1 MSNETV
7 IWQRASEIFA
17 RLSDLPV
24 TEAMEQLREQ
34 QNLTEEVRD
43 AVLVLINSAE
53 HASRFFEDKILK
65 AIPSQFQNV
74 MKPGDK
80 LDEYEL
86 LEQLGH
92 GGMSQVFKAKRLK
105 GTPQKLVAIKVFAPR
120 SNQQELL
127 SHFINEQQILS
138 KFSHANIVDMLHG
151 GKTDDNIAY
160 LVMELVENAL
170 PIDKFCNQHNLS
182 DREKVS
188 YILQCVDALS
198 YSHSNLIIH
207 RDLKPDNILINQDK
221 QLKIVDF
228 GIAKLINNEISRD
241 QTTIMAL
248 TPGFA
253 APEQINS
260 QAITIKTD
268 VFSLAVV
275 ALSVLANTSPL
286 PKDRLLKSCADDQLY
301 LDKLIKNAGIDKDLK
316 NILRKASQVEADLR
330 YANMH
335 LFAQDLKNWLN
346 NKPVSATSP
355 SIFYKLSKFA
365 QRRKA
370 LFVSLTG
377 LIATIII
384 SFILLLWQNN
394 KIRIEAEKAKQVKE
408 FMLDTFKNTDPDINK
423 GQKVS
428 ANDLLLAAAEKIENN
443 QQMNPEIRTELI
455 ESIGI
460 AFGKLGLYNDSIR
473 YLNQSLQLNPHQE
486 TTLSY
491 LAENYFNAKKYDE
504 LEKHLKEIPWDK
516 LKSDEDKF
524 RALQIKARY
533 EARNIRFEEAFQ
545 TIEELQNLNLN
556 DLKHQI
562 EIQRLLAEVHFYQSP
577 TDKSVEIIEDVLKNP
592 NLEKNQSIVFEL
604 RAELAEYLIQIG
616 EHDKAL
622 QELKSLV
629 NDQSALLGPNHP
641 ALLESLRVLSATLKD
656 MSQFDEAQKVS
667 ERAYQIS
674 SNHFGENSIQTGYV
688 LNNLAVIAHQR
699 GDTQKAEELLKKAVD
714 IFDKELPAE
723 YADALELKS
732 NYAATLYSNKKY
744 EDALKIIEQIYQVQK
759 DKLGKNH
766 NQTLYTRKLW
776 AETLGKLGD
785 EQQAIEIIDQTKA
798 LAIEN
803 LGIDNPMTQQI
814 IYSQGIIYQT
824 YNRFGKAEEFYQQIM
839 STETDPPSPLIRK
852 TARRLAITQAEL
864 GKIES
869 AMSNFEKTIE
879 LSDKALGKSHPISLD
894 SMFYFIE
901 FLIHTNQFNLAKQK
915 LDDFKSRIND
925 DDSLRQE
932 QWRIFSNQLSDK

>member
-1 MSNETV
+1 
-7 IWQRASEIFA
+7 
-17 RLSDLPV
+17 
-24 TEAMEQLREQ
+24 
-34 QNLTEEVRD
+34 
-43 AVLVLINSAE
+43 
-53 HASRFFEDKILK
+53 
-65 AIPSQFQNV
+65 
-74 MKPGDK
+74 
-80 LDEYEL
+80 
-86 LEQLGH
+86 
-92 GGMSQVFKAKRLK
+92 
-105 GTPQKLVAIKVFAPR
+105 
-120 SNQQELL
+120 
-127 SHFINEQQILS
+127 
-138 KFSHANIVDMLHG
+138 
-151 GKTDDNIAY
+151 
-160 LVMELVENAL
+160 
-170 PIDKFCNQHNLS
+170 
-182 DREKVS
+182 
-188 YILQCVDALS
+188 
-198 YSHSNLIIH
+198 
-207 RDLKPDNILINQDK
+207 
-221 QLKIVDF
+221 
-228 GIAKLINNEISRD
+228 
-241 QTTIMAL
+241 
-248 TPGFA
+248 
-253 APEQINS
+253 
-260 QAITIKTD
+260 
-268 VFSLAVV
+268 
-275 ALSVLANTSPL
+275 
-286 PKDRLLKSCADDQLY
+286 
-301 LDKLIKNAGIDKDLK
+301 
-316 NILRKASQVEADLR
+316 
-330 YANMH
+330 
-335 LFAQDLKNWLN
+335 
-346 NKPVSATSP
+346 
-355 SIFYKLSKFA
+355 
-365 QRRKA
+365 
-370 LFVSLTG
+370 
-377 LIATIII
+377 
-384 SFILLLWQNN
+384 
-394 KIRIEAEKAKQVKE
+394 
-408 FMLDTFKNTDPDINK
+408 
-423 GQKVS
+423 
-428 ANDLLLAAAEKIENN
+428 
-443 QQMNPEIRTELI
+443 MNPEIRTELI

-486 TTLSY
+486 TSLSY

-656 MSQFDEAQKVS
+656 MSQFDEAQKIS

-674 SNHFGENSIQTGYV
+674 SNHFGENSIQSGYV
-688 LNNLAVIAHQR
+688 LNNLEVIARLR